1 VGRHRFEVYLP
12 ILRLILTQLTQLL
25 HQLILLHCK
34 LTHIL
39 PPLLPTFLLT
49 LQSRNLLRKLTH
61 CRLRPTQC
69 LIFGKLR
76 HQLMY
81 LAEVVGLFF
90 VDGLLVEEF
99 LGCVFCVERD
109 EVLPLPLQLPQPP
122 LNLIP
127 RLPQLLR
134 QLPRHLLNLP
144 LIHHTLLQQH
154 ILFPREQLLLSHT
167 ISLRLLKNRL

>member
-1 VGRHRFEVYLP
+1 
-12 ILRLILTQLTQLL
+12 
-25 HQLILLHCK
+25 
-34 LTHIL
+34 
-39 PPLLPTFLLT
+39 
-49 LQSRNLLRKLTH
+49 
-61 CRLRPTQC
+61 
-69 LIFGKLR
+69 
-76 HQLMY
+76 MY

-99 LGCVFCVERD
+99 LGCVFCVEGD

-134 QLPRHLLNLP
+134 QLPRHLLHLP

-154 ILFPREQLLLSHT
+154 ILLPREQLLLSHT